1 MGAVGTLL
9 RGWRAAKPVLDTV
22 RQAETDAEDGGLL
35 SVLTT
40 DPSTDGRLRA
50 LLGAPSI
57 RPAPP
62 DALLVHALAPGRDP
76 EAGLRELAD
85 HLRRGGAGALVI
97 VLGTA
102 AERAELERAVLA
114 VEPLEMSNVAHA
126 PSLEGPGAMLVIEA
140 VLRALGD
147 RTLAAGKRYPE
158 LRPPVAEQLI
168 AKASRRAAA
177 IGAVEIFPGSDLPA
191 LLLIQVGLVGQLA
204 VLHDRP
210 LGAERALEAAA
221 VAVAGVGWRSLA
233 RVAAGRVPGPAF
245 ALRGG
250 MAYAGTRALG
260 EAVLLKVSRGE
271 DLVPERVAAEVRG
284 RLGGVLGRLGVA

>member
-1 MGAVGTLL
+1 
-9 RGWRAAKPVLDTV
+9 VLDTV
-22 RQAETDAEDGGLL
+22 RQAESDAEDGGMI

-40 DPSTDGRLRA
+40 DPTTVGRLRA
-50 LLGAPSI
+50 MLGAPSI
-57 RPAPP
+57 RPAPL
-62 DALLVHALAPGRDP
+62 DALLVHAAAPGRDP
-76 EAGLRELAD
+76 TVGAQELAD
-85 HLRRGGAGALVI
+85 HLRRGGRGSLAIL
-97 VLGTA
+97 LGTA
-102 AERAELERAVLA
+102 EERAELERVVLA
-114 VEPLEMSNVAHA
+114 IPPLEMSSVAHA
-126 PSLEGPGAMLVIEA
+126 PSLEGPGAKVALQA

-147 RTLAAGKRYPE
+147 DALAAGKRYPE
-158 LRPPVAEQLI
+158 LRPPVAELLI

-177 IGAVEIFPGSDLPA
+177 IGAVEIFPGADLPA

-210 LGAERALEAAA
+210 LGPERAVEAAA

-260 EAVLLKVSRGE
+260 EAVLLRLSRGE
-271 DLVPERVAAEVRG
+271 DLVPERIATELRG
-284 RLGGVLGRLGVA
+284 RLGGVLERLGV

>member
-22 RQAETDAEDGGLL
+22 RQAESDAEDGGVIT
-35 SVLTT
+35 VLTT

-50 LLGAPSI
+50 LLGAPTV
-57 RPAPP
+57 RPAPLGS
-62 DALLVHALAPGRDP
+62 LLVHAAAPGRDP
-76 EAGLRELAD
+76 VPAARDLAD
-85 HLRRGGAGALVI
+85 HLRRGGDGALVI
-97 VLGTA
+97 LLGTT
-102 AERAELERAVLA
+102 AERHELERQVLA
-114 VEPLEMSNVAHA
+114 VEPLEMSHVAHA
-126 PSLEGPGAMLVIEA
+126 PSLEGPGAKRALEA

-147 RTLAAGKRYPE
+147 EALAAGARYPE
-158 LRPPVAEQLI
+158 LRPHVAEHLI
-168 AKASRRAAA
+168 ARASRRAAA
-177 IGAVEIFPGSDLPA
+177 IGAVEILPGADLPA

-210 LGAERALEAAA
+210 LGAERAVEAAA

-233 RVAAGRVPGPAF
+233 RVAAGWVPGPAF

-260 EAVLLKVSRGE
+260 EAVLARLSRGE
-271 DLVPERVAAEVRG
+271 DLVPERVATELRG
-284 RLGGVLGRLGVA
+284 RFGGVLERLGV